1 MVLGVFKAE
10 KSQKTLIL
18 EVLEVKIE
26 VNDLRSKWDQILDV
40 RHGLIDLCTK
50 FQVPISFL
58 AVTAHN
64 IVIMQKKCQ
73 RAPPPFDSKGM
84 GPFFRPL
91 TSFPGNVANAEYP
104 LV

>member
-40 RHGLIDLCTK
+40 RLGLIDLCTK
-50 FQVPISFL
+50 FQVSISFL
-58 AVTAHN
+58 VATAHN
-64 IVIMQKKCQ
+64 INFMQKKCQ
-73 RAPPPFDSKGM
+73 SAPPP
-84 GPFFRPL
+84 
-91 TSFPGNVANAEYP
+91 Y
-104 LV
+104 

>member
-50 FQVPISFL
+50 FQVSISFL
-58 AVTAHN
+58 VATAHN
-64 IVIMQKKCQ
+64 IVFMQKKCQ
-73 RAPPPFDSKGM
+73 RFPPPYFGSGSSKKGRLRLRNTADTYLR
-84 GPFFRPL
+84 F
-91 TSFPGNVANAEYP
+91 E
-104 LV
+104 